1 MKLLRREFL
10 QLAAGAGAL
19 PVLLRMAKAQAYPSR
34 PVHIIVGF
42 APGGGTDIMARL
54 IGSWLSDRLG
64 QQVLVENRPGAGTN
78 IATEAVVRAPA
89 DGYTLLLACLPN
101 AFNATLYNNLKFNFV
116 RDIAP
121 VASIA
126 RDTFLV
132 VVNPAVPAQ
141 ALPEFIAYARAN
153 PGRINMASA
162 GIGSGN
168 HVFGELFKSMI
179 GVDLVHVPYRGA
191 APALVDLLGGKTQV
205 MFAPA
210 SISVEHIRA
219 GQLRALAVM
228 TATRSPQLPDLP
240 AVAEFV
246 PGYEAS
252 YWTGLAAPKNTPA
265 EIVDGL
271 NRQVN
276 AALADDAIKARLEAL
291 DASPTPGS
299 PADFGKL
306 IADDTERWGK
316 VIRSAGIKAE

>member
-78 IATEAVVRAPA
+78 IATEAVVCAPA

-205 MFAPA
+205 MYAPA

-252 YWTGLAAPKNTPA
+252 YWTGLGAPRNTPA
-265 EIVDGL
+265 EIVDRL
-271 NRQVN
+271 NREVN
-276 AALADDAIKARLEAL
+276 AALADPTIKGGSRRLMPAPCRARLLTSASS
-291 DASPTPGS
+291 SPTRPSDG
-299 PADFGKL
+299 A
-306 IADDTERWGK
+306 R
-316 VIRSAGIKAE
+316 